1 MDFIVNNL
9 LTLILFTPILVAIL
23 VVMLPQNETILIR
36 WVALIGSLVPLALS
50 LVLWFQFQPAQ
61 AGFQFQEQYTMV

>member
-23 VVMLPQNETILIR
+23 VVMLPKNETPDPLG
-36 WVALIGSLVPLALS
+36 GS
-50 LVLWFQFQPAQ
+50 
-61 AGFQFQEQYTMV
+61 GR